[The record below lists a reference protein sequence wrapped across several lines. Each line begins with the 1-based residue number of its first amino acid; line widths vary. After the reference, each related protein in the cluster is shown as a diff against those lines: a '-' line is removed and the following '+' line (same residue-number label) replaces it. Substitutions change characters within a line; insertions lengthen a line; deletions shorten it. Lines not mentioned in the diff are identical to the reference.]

1 MRKMT
6 VKPQSWKKEAV
17 LRHILS
23 GEMLLQ
29 TLYSCCRRLLG
40 RGQLEYCNTVL
51 SNLYLKQTKKNPLRL
66 EEEQKTTT
74 CITRG
79 NGGLIIYKE
88 IKGNWFVQ
96 PSKIKVEKG
105 MIIFHKYIQ
114 KINVKA

>member
-51 SNLYLKQTKKNPLRL
+51 SNLYLKQTKKKSP
-66 EEEQKTTT
+66 ETG
-74 CITRG
+74 RG
-79 NGGLIIYKE
+79 AKDNYLY
-88 IKGNWFVQ
+88 N
-96 PSKIKVEKG
+96 
-105 MIIFHKYIQ
+105 
-114 KINVKA
+114 